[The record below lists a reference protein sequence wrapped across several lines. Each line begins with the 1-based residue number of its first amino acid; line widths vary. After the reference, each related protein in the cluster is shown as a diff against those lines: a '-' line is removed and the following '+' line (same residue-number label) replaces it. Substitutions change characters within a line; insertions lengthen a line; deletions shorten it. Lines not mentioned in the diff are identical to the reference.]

1 MKQLNNKQW
10 PIEVIAGIIGYLTT
24 VYIVA
29 VNSSILAEAGI
40 DREQAMIATILA
52 SFIGS
57 VLVGMWAKVPIII
70 FLVWEL
76 MSYLPSP

>member
-52 SFIGS
+52 SL
-57 VLVGMWAKVPIII
+57 LVV
-70 FLVWEL
+70 F
-76 MSYLPSP
+76 